1 MTDSLKIH
9 RRWHGFFSILNA
21 PDVLFT
27 KSVSSYS
34 AQYLNAVCIVVV
46 LKQQQ
51 WWVLLFGL
59 VPPSP
64 RRSVPEQAGESVG
77 VTSHASPAATSDP
90 GGRTRH

>member
-1 MTDSLKIH
+1 MIDSLKIH
-9 RRWHGFFSILNA
+9 RRWHGFLSILNA
-21 PDVLFT
+21 PEVLFT

-34 AQYLNAVCIVVV
+34 ALYLNAVCIVVV

-51 WWVLLFGL
+51 QWWVLVFGL

-64 RRSVPEQAGESVG
+64 LCVEAGDSVG
-77 VTSHASPAATSDP
+77 VTSHASPATSDP